1 VTDVDFL
8 TPARRVRT
16 FDDVTAQ
23 LHEAI
28 VSGRLQPGDR
38 LPTERELTEIFGVG
52 RPTLR
57 EALRF
62 LEANGVIE
70 IRPGKKGGA
79 FVVSPSEQTLASALS
94 TLLALGRAPARDL
107 AEFRLSFE
115 PENAWWAARR
125 ATPDDVAGLEELAAA
140 AAAAA
145 ARPDEWMRVGEIDA
159 SWHEALA
166 RATKNSLRIGI
177 SLGTHEALLRN
188 HAAVMRAVLSSGPE
202 VEQHVRRIARDVRK
216 ITAAVARRDADAA
229 RKVMRRHVEAG
240 NRLNAELAPRDG
252 S

>member
-1 VTDVDFL
+1 MAEVDFL
-8 TPARRVRT
+8 GPARRVRT

-28 VSGRLQPGDR
+28 VSGRFQPGDR

-115 PENAWWAARR
+115 PENAWWAAKR
-125 ATPDDVAGLEELAAA
+125 ATLDDRAQLEELAGAA
-140 AAAAA
+140 ADAAT
-145 ARPDEWMRVGEIDA
+145 RPDEWMRVGEIDS

-188 HAAVMRAVLSSGPE
+188 HAAVMRAVLASGPE
-202 VEQHVRRIARDVRK
+202 VEKHVRRIARDVKK

-229 RKVMRRHVEAG
+229 RKAMRRHIEAG
-240 NRLNAELAPRDG
+240 NRLNAELTP
-252 S
+252 